1 MKMTQM
7 MVLSNNDTS
16 YNTLFSLLLVL
27 YVAKINVFDEFLLAV
42 TEQISFNFTREIWCY
57 VGLAPP
63 GDVPHQPVLYKFV
76 NH

>member
-1 MKMTQM
+1 MTQM
-7 MVLSNNDTS
+7 MVLSNNNTS

-27 YVAKINVFDEFLLAV
+27 YVTEINVFDEFLLALRD
-42 TEQISFNFTREIWCY
+42 QISFNFTREIWWY

-63 GDVPHQPVLYKFV
+63 GDVPHQPVLHKFV